1 MKPVY
6 AISDNI
12 ISPLGTTTRQN
23 FSQLLKGNSSVQLHE
38 AGSRSPKAFF
48 SSLFPESFWQQGS
61 IPFFT
66 KFEQLLAL
74 SISDVLEQ
82 TKLNLQDGKT
92 GLIIS
97 STKGNISLLE
107 EQEISGLLKQ
117 EISLTSSA
125 KKLAKHFGLIAP
137 PLVISQACISGL
149 VALITAKRMLQA
161 GMYENIIVAGADLIT
176 RFILSGFQSFQ
187 AVSDEICKPFDANR
201 KGINLGEAAA
211 SVVLSVNKPG
221 TKNSIELRGGAVSND
236 ANHISGPSRTGLE
249 LFNAIQQ
256 ATSEA
261 KISAGDIDFISLH
274 GTATL
279 YNDDM
284 ESKAVNLAGL
294 QLVPVNSLKG
304 YYGHTLGA
312 AGLIESVISIQ
323 SLKENVMIPTQGF
336 VTPGTAENINV
347 CSTLQYT
354 ELATCLKT
362 ASGFGGCNA
371 AVVWKKIQDV

>member
-12 ISPLGTTTRQN
+12 ISPLGHTTGQN
-23 FSQLLKGNSSVQLHE
+23 FSRLLKGESSVQLHE
-38 AGSRSPKAFF
+38 AGSKSSRAFF
-48 SSLFPESFWQQGS
+48 SSLFPESFWQKEP

-74 SISDVLEQ
+74 SISNVLEQ
-82 TKLNLQDGKT
+82 TKLNTGDGKT

-97 STKGNISLLE
+97 STKGNIGLLE
-107 EQEISGLLKQ
+107 EQDISGRLKQ

-125 KKLAKHFGLIAP
+125 EKLAKHFGFAASPLI
-137 PLVISQACISGL
+137 ISQACISGL
-149 VALITAKRMLQA
+149 VALITAKRILQA

-187 AVSDEICKPFDANR
+187 AVSDEVCKPFDANR

-211 SVVLSVNKPG
+211 SIVLSVNQPG
-221 TKNSIELRGGAVSND
+221 TESGIELRGGAVSND
-236 ANHISGPSRTGLE
+236 ANHISGPSRTGQE
-249 LFNAIQQ
+249 LFNAMQQ
-256 ATSEA
+256 AMSEA
-261 KISAGDIDFISLH
+261 KVTAKEIDVISLH

-284 ESKAVNLAGL
+284 ESKAVHLAGL
-294 QLVPVNSLKG
+294 QSVPVNSLKG

-323 SLKENVMIPTQGF
+323 SLKENIMIPTKGF
-336 VTPGTAENINV
+336 DTPGTAENINV
-347 CSTLQYT
+347 CSTLQHT
-354 ELATCLKT
+354 KLNTCLKT

-371 AVVWKKIQDV
+371 AVVWKKI